1 MNSQQNYHIKIRS
14 LWQHLLIAVSFLHVV
29 ISRVSCFLPSFISH
43 LCNSKASSRM
53 RDTEQEEQGVETYHS
68 DKSDKVDMMMNP
80 KKFEKYQISVERTK
94 QDIRWRWSLSLTV
107 RDSITSYFCRSI
119 YDKIDLDKSYDYLFE
134 LLWYSQIPCFDILN
148 ITTKIDQEHGEKI

>member
-1 MNSQQNYHIKIRS
+1 MS
-14 LWQHLLIAVSFLHVV
+14 LA
-29 ISRVSCFLPSFISH
+29 SFIISY
-43 LCNSKASSRM
+43 LSMSKESRRK
-53 RDTEQEEQGVETYHS
+53 RDTGPEQGVETFHS

>member
-1 MNSQQNYHIKIRS
+1 MLS
-14 LWQHLLIAVSFLHVV
+14 LWQQLLIATSFPHAVITHV
-29 ISRVSCFLPSFISH
+29 LSFIISY
-43 LCNSKASSRM
+43 LSNSKGSRRK
-53 RDTEQEEQGVETYHS
+53 RDTGQEQQGVETFNS